1 MMNGPNDDDFILE
14 VLVERLN
21 KQRLPHAL
29 SLQKKVDDGHSLN
42 DFDIEFL
49 DEVLTDL
56 REAKPIYDRHPD
68 HHELCTKLMSL
79 YTDIINKGAKNAA
92 ETPE

>member
-1 MMNGPNDDDFILE
+1 MMKGPNDDELILE
-14 VLVERLN
+14 VLVKRLN

-29 SLQKKVDDGHSLN
+29 SLQEKVDGGDVLN
-42 DFDIEFL
+42 DFDMEFL

-68 HHELCTKLMSL
+68 HQELCTKLMSL
-79 YTDIINKGAKNAA
+79 YTDIINKGAKNAGEA
-92 ETPE
+92 PE